1 MGQKVHPIGFRLG
14 ITKDWT
20 SHWFADKKRFAA
32 YLLDDMKIRRYIMDH
47 YSGADISRIVIDRAA
62 QRITVSIYTGKP
74 GVIIGRNGV
83 DVDTLRAELV
93 KLTGLRGVGVNVQE
107 ITNPEIDAQIVAEN
121 IARQIE
127 KRVSHRRAMKRAV
140 ENALLMGAK
149 GIKIRCKGRLGGA
162 EIARKE
168 WYLRGRVPIQT
179 LRANIDY
186 GFATCYTKYGTIG
199 VKVWIYKGEKLGP
212 RQVETEE

>member
-1 MGQKVHPIGFRLG
+1 MGQKVHPVGFRLG

-20 SHWFADKKRFAA
+20 SRWFADKKRFPA
-32 YLLDDMKIRRYIMDH
+32 YLREDMEIRRLIMRQ
-47 YSGADISRIVIDRAA
+47 YSGADISKIVIDRAA
-62 QRITVSIYTGKP
+62 QRVTVTIYTGKP
-74 GVIIGRNGV
+74 GVIIGRRGA
-83 DVDTLRAELV
+83 DVEALRAELARM
-93 KLTGLRGVGVNVQE
+93 TGLRGLGVNIQE
-107 ITNPEIDAQIVAEN
+107 ITNPETDAQIVAEN

-140 ENALLMGAK
+140 ENALRMGAK

-168 WYLRGRVPIQT
+168 WYLRGRVPLQT

-186 GFATCYTKYGTIG
+186 GFATCFTKYGTIG

>member
-14 ITKDWT
+14 ITQDWT

-32 YLLDDMKIRRYIMDH
+32 YLLEDMKIRRYIMDH

-74 GVIIGRNGV
+74 GVIIGRKGV

-140 ENALLMGAK
+140 ENALRMGAK

-168 WYLRGRVPIQT
+168 WYLRGRVPLQT